1 MPDIPTCY
9 AHSLPGQP
17 KANWQR
23 LDEHLANVAGCA
35 CQFAGAFASG
45 DWAWNAGW
53 IHDLGKAAREFQAY
67 LLRENGLDDVD
78 YDGVGTGS
86 VNHSSA
92 GTALAERQM
101 AGLAGRTLAYLIAGH
116 HAGLTDYHPTHA
128 GRGALVI
135 RAEEGKADLD
145 RIPDFASRI
154 VAHLRSVTKA
164 PSFVGEKSYHLWV
177 RMLYSCLVDAD
188 FLDTEAFVRPEAS
201 PARAGFAQLGNLKKL
216 FDDYMKTMA
225 TNAPRTDVNT
235 LRQEV
240 LAASYAA
247 GAGKPGLFSM
257 TVPTG
262 GGKTLSSMAFA
273 FEHAVTHGKRRII
286 YVIPYTS
293 IIEQTAKILS
303 DIFGPDNVVEHHSN
317 LDPER
322 ETPRSRLAS
331 ENWDAP
337 IIVTTNV
344 QFFESLF
351 AAKSSRCRKL
361 HNIAN
366 SVVILDEAQLLP
378 PRWLSPCVEV
388 INHLTAA
395 SAYGVTM
402 VLSTATQP
410 ALPGLTA
417 PTEIAPDPRRLYG
430 VLKRTEF
437 VIPQDL
443 RAPTPW
449 ETLAEQV
456 GAHEQV
462 LCIVNTRR
470 DCFDLWKLMPPG
482 TIHLSALMCGA
493 HRSKIIAHIKRR
505 LRAGEPTRVIST
517 QLVEAGVDI
526 DFPVVYR
533 ALAGLDSIAQAAGRC
548 NREGT
553 LGRMGQVHV
562 FVPPKDPPRGLMR
575 KGADTTRELLCPSFD
590 PQAPESFLAYFSLFY
605 AKANDIGADW
615 LNRNLVQSVPDIAF
629 RTAAQE
635 FQFIDDQEQE
645 AVVVRYDGSEKW
657 IASLRA
663 VGPTRDIMRHLQRYT
678 VNLPRR
684 MANAFLDDGRLERLD
699 SGIVVQCSPRFY
711 DKEVGL
717 NVYHEH
723 LPVEDLIV

>member
-1 MPDIPTCY
+1 MPDIPTYY

-17 KANWQR
+17 KETWQR
-23 LDEHLANVAGCA
+23 LDDHLAKVAESA
-35 CQFAGAFASG
+35 CQFAAAFASG

-53 IHDLGKAAREFQAY
+53 MHDLGKAAREFQAY
-67 LLRENGLDDVD
+67 LLRENGLDDAD
-78 YDGVGTGS
+78 YDGLGTGS

-92 GTALAERQM
+92 GAALAERQM
-101 AGLAGRTLAYLIAGH
+101 PGPAGRTLAYLVAGH
-116 HAGLTDYHPTHA
+116 HAGLTDYHTTQA
-128 GRGALVI
+128 GLGALVK
-135 RAEEGKADLD
+135 RTADGKTDLG
-145 RIPDFASRI
+145 RIEDSASS
-154 VAHLRSVTKA
+154 VAARLRPALKP
-164 PSFVGEKSYHLWV
+164 PSFVGQKGYHLWV

-188 FLDTEAFVRPEAS
+188 FLDTEAFVRPDATPTRS
-201 PARAGFAQLGNLKKL
+201 GFAPLERLKVL
-216 FDDYMKTMA
+216 FDDHMSAMA
-225 TNAPRTDVNT
+225 EQSPRTKVNA

-240 LAASYAA
+240 LAASRAA

-262 GGKTLSSMAFA
+262 GGKTLASMAFA
-273 FEHAVTHGKRRII
+273 LEHAVTYGKSRII

-322 ETPRSRLAS
+322 ETPRSRLAA

-378 PRWLSPCVEV
+378 PRWLVPCVEV

-449 ETLAEQV
+449 ETLAEEI

-462 LCIVNTRR
+462 LCIVNMRR
-470 DCFDLWKLMPPG
+470 DCFDLWKLMPLG

-493 HRSKIIAHIKRR
+493 HRSKIIAEIKRR

-548 NREGT
+548 NREGA

-575 KGADTTRELLCPSFD
+575 KGADTTRELLRPGFD

-605 AKANDIGADW
+605 ARANDIGADW

-629 RTAAQE
+629 RTAAEE
-635 FQFIDDQEQE
+635 FRFIDDQEQQ

-663 VGPTRDIMRHLQRYT
+663 VGPIRDIMRHLQRYT
-678 VNLPRR
+678 VNLPRT
-684 MANAFLDDGRLERLD
+684 MANAFLEDGRLERLD

-717 NVYHEH
+717 NVYQEH